1 MFFRRQREECYAVH
15 NESYSEMLKQ
25 TIKKYLKS
33 NFTQGDSNAKKALI
47 LFYDP
52 GSDVRNPQRLL

>member
-1 MFFRRQREECYAVH
+1 MH